1 MGSCFQ
7 GHSPDKHVS
16 YLDLLMSNQWLSF
29 IFVWFHME
37 YQHACGMFILVD
49 DNFIHCH
56 AMFLPPDIIKWGN
69 LNPNI
74 NSLIVPTII
83 FWQIFLTCTKHAVV
97 SKVNLQ
103 FLSLWLALLTKI
115 SKLYN
120 LVWYWSPLK
129 IYDLCYA
136 RFKSYLIF
144 LFPHTFDFCNV
155 WLIEVFHIC

>member
-1 MGSCFQ
+1 MGSCFWRGIVRTNMFHILICFCQ
-7 GHSPDKHVS
+7 INGGLL
-16 YLDLLMSNQWLSF
+16 YLFDFIWSTNMVVESSF
-29 IFVWFHME
+29 LVMIIL
-37 YQHACGMFILVD
+37 FI
-49 DNFIHCH
+49 
-56 AMFLPPDIIKWGN
+56 AMLCFFRLTFLNGETWTPT
-69 LNPNI
+69 
-74 NSLIVPTII
+74 LIVPAII
-83 FWQIFLTCTKHAVV
+83 LWQIFLTCTKHAAV
-97 SKVNLQ
+97 SKVNWQ

-144 LFPHTFDFCNV
+144 LFPLTFDFCNV